1 MRGSLSDRTNTFTD
15 DRPTVAAMS
24 THESFGPDAAAGW
37 LEENFEHLVA
47 DHEVPGASVAVL
59 AGGRI
64 VAAAGAGVTSLGTGV
79 PVDTDTVFQIGSIT
93 KIWTTTLVMQLVDDG
108 LLDIHAPL
116 LDHLPELTIGDM
128 EAAKALTTYHLLTH
142 TAGFEGDIFTDTGR
156 GEDAVE
162 KYVATLSD
170 LPQLFAPGETFSY
183 NNTAF
188 VLLGRLVE
196 VLRGKPYDEVL
207 LERIAWPLGLQRVS
221 PSPYE
226 AILHRAATGHIA
238 TEEADGAATWAP
250 AGTWALAR
258 SNAPAGSMLAM
269 TPTDLLGFV
278 RMHLDGGTAPDGAQ
292 VLSAD
297 SVKAMQTR
305 QVDLPRLSG
314 MGDAWGLG
322 WELFDTPQGAV
333 VAHDG
338 GTIGQAAFLRVV
350 PEAGVAVAMLTNG
363 GDVFGLF
370 NDVVARLLKDL
381 TGVELPAR
389 PTPPSEPE
397 KVDVSRYL
405 GRYADT
411 IYDITVTQDADG
423 RVWLDRQPKDI
434 YAEIGEQPVRF
445 ELVHFSGD
453 SLISVESFRGIHV
466 VFAFIGDADG
476 KAKYVHYG
484 RVVSR
489 VE

>member
-1 MRGSLSDRTNTFTD
+1 
-15 DRPTVAAMS
+15 MS
-24 THESFGPDAAAGW
+24 TLESPSGTTGPQDAASW
-37 LEENFEHLVA
+37 LAENFARLVEEHG
-47 DHEVPGASVAVL
+47 VPGATIAVL
-59 AGGRI
+59 AGGE
-64 VAAAGAGVTSLGTGV
+64 VVTAAGGVTSLATQV
-79 PVDTDTVFQIGSIT
+79 PVDADTVFQIGSIT
-93 KIWTTTLVMQLVDDG
+93 KIWTTTLVLQLVDDG
-108 LLDIHAPL
+108 LLDLDQPL
-116 LDHLPELTIGDM
+116 LDYLPELVIGDM
-128 EAAKALTTYHLLTH
+128 EAAKALTTRHLLTH

-156 GEDAVE
+156 GEDAIE
-162 KYVATLSD
+162 KYVATLTD

-188 VLLGRLVE
+188 VVLGRLVE

-207 LERIAWPLGLQRVS
+207 VERIAQPLGLQRVS

-226 AILHRAATGHIA
+226 AIRHRAATGHVAGADDVLEPA
-238 TEEADGAATWAP
+238 TS
-250 AGTWALAR
+250 WALAR

-278 RMHLDGGTAPDGAQ
+278 RMHLDGGVAQDGTR
-292 VLSAD
+292 VLGAA
-297 SVKAMQTR
+297 SVRSMQTR
-305 QVDLPRLSG
+305 EVDLPRLAG

-322 WELFDTPQGAV
+322 WELFDTPQGTV

-370 NDVVARLLKDL
+370 NDAVAHLLTVL
-381 TGVELPAR
+381 TGVELPDR
-389 PTPPSEPE
+389 PTPPAEPVQ
-397 KVDVSRYL
+397 VDVSRYL

-411 IYDITVTQDADG
+411 IYDITVSQDADG
-423 RVWLDRQPKDI
+423 KVWLDRRPKDI
-434 YAEIGEQPVRF
+434 HAEIGEKPIRF
-445 ELVHFSGD
+445 ELVHLAGD
-453 SLISVESFRGIHV
+453 SLITVEPYHGIHV
-466 VFAFIGDADG
+466 VFAFIGSVTSSGTD

>member
-1 MRGSLSDRTNTFTD
+1 
-15 DRPTVAAMS
+15 MS
-24 THESFGPDAAAGW
+24 TLHSLGPDGAAQW
-37 LEENFEHLVA
+37 LEENLAHLIA
-47 DHEVPGASVAVL
+47 EHEVPGATVAVL

-64 VAAAGAGVTSLGTGV
+64 VAAAGAGVTSLATGV

-116 LDHLPELTIGDM
+116 LDYLPELVIGDM
-128 EAAKALTTYHLLTH
+128 EAAKVLTTYHLLTH

-162 KYVATLSD
+162 KYVATLAD

-207 LERIAWPLGLQRVS
+207 TERLAVPLGLERVS

-226 AILHRAATGHIA
+226 AIRHRAATGHVA
-238 TEEADGAATWAP
+238 ADPQGEGELAP
-250 AGTWALAR
+250 ASSWALAR

-278 RMHLDGGTAPDGAQ
+278 RMHLEGGTAPDGSR
-292 VLSAD
+292 VLRPA
-297 SVKAMQTR
+297 SVQAMQTR

-350 PEAGVAVAMLTNG
+350 PEAGVAIAMLTNG

-370 NDVVARLLKDL
+370 NDVVARLLTDL

-389 PTPPSEPE
+389 PTPPEEPQQ
-397 KVDVSRYL
+397 VDVSRYL

-411 IYDITVTQDADG
+411 IYDITVTQDGDG
-423 RVWLDRQPKDI
+423 RVWLDRVPKDI
-434 YAEIGEQPVRF
+434 HAEIGEQPVRF
-445 ELVHFSGD
+445 ELVHYSGD

-466 VFAFIGDADG
+466 VFAFIGTVLDPSGDAR
-476 KAKYVHYG
+476 AKYVHYG
-484 RVVSR
+484 RVVPR
-489 VE
+489 VA